1 MQTDIHTETAKK
13 MFGTNNITPEM
24 RLAAKRKNFLDIYGK
39 HNASMEEAFE
49 RWENGTSP
57 EEMMKQMKEFYKMDE
72 FEDRAMTMY
81 ERACEI
87 RDLCDSEYASDSHL
101 TEMSEKFKADFGCNW
116 TEILN

>member
-1 MQTDIHTETAKK
+1 MQTDIHKETAKK

-24 RLAAKRKNFLDIYGK
+24 RLAAKRKNFLDIYGR
-39 HNASMEEAFE
+39 HNVSIEDVLGKCKKLDKEEMEEL
-49 RWENGTSP
+49 
-57 EEMMKQMKEFYKMDE
+57 MKSFDMSELE
-72 FEDRAMTMY
+72 GRTATMY

-87 RDLCDSEYASDSHL
+87 RDLADSEYASDSHL